1 MYSIGR
7 GSELVDLFFVDGWM
21 VPVVR
26 YLTEGIY
33 WLVMLDPEEAEKCRK
48 SAIFGG
54 PKIGSV
60 DARAL
65 HFLPASPGRRCGN
78 VEKREGL

>member
-1 MYSIGR
+1 
-7 GSELVDLFFVDGWM
+7 M

-65 HFLPASPGRRCGN
+65 HFLPASPGRRN
-78 VEKREGL
+78 VSREERRIMMSSTQSTQSRCVSA

>member
-1 MYSIGR
+1 
-7 GSELVDLFFVDGWM
+7 M

-60 DARAL
+60 DAGRPL
-65 HFLPASPGRRCGN
+65 HFLPASPGRR
-78 VEKREGL
+78 